1 MLIQNEFM
9 FLLGGT
15 EKAFSVCSM
24 YCFYFCSNSKIKIPK
39 LQKYAHYKIIIRF
52 KKMLYTKY
60 FVYVA
65 IRPAQVKKHK
75 ESFFLM
81 FPFLYSCYRTRL
93 PIGCIWQLV
102 FEQ

>member
-39 LQKYAHYKIIIRF
+39 LQKYAHYKIIIRL
-52 KKMLYTKY
+52 KKFCILNIWYMWPLDLLKLRNIKRVSFLCFLSYT
-60 FVYVA
+60 
-65 IRPAQVKKHK
+65 
-75 ESFFLM
+75 
-81 FPFLYSCYRTRL
+81 
-93 PIGCIWQLV
+93 LV
-102 FEQ
+102 IEQDYQ